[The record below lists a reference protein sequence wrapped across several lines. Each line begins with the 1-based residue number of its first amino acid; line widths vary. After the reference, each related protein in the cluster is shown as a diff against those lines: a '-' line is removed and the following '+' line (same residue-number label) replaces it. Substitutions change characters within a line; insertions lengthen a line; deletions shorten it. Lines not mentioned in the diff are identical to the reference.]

1 MTALLSATNEV
12 WPQWLIFAVYMAVIL
27 VVAVVTRRKSASV
40 EGFMFANKGVGGWLS
55 AFAYGATYFSA
66 VVFVGYAGKF
76 GWNFGLSAVWIGIGN
91 MLVGTL
97 AAWLVLAARTKRMTA
112 TLAARTMPE
121 FFEKRYES
129 KYIKLFAALVVFIF
143 LLPYSASVYQ
153 GMGYIFEAA
162 LGIDAKWC
170 VLILAGLTAIYLFL
184 GGYFATTITDF
195 IQGLIMIV
203 GIIVTVFVLLG
214 SPQMNWGEGLAALW
228 NDPDLTLIPNATT
241 PAGGTFLD
249 NQLFNVFILV
259 CLTSFGMWGL
269 PQSIHKFYAIKDGAA
284 IKKGAVISTFF
295 SLIVGCGAYFMGS
308 MVTRF
313 VDEVPDGNFDKLI
326 PEMLVNNVPSA
337 LLGLIIVLL
346 FSASMSTLAALTLS
360 SSSTVTVDFYKGYL
374 RKNAPEKNLNILIR
388 VLCLVFVAVS
398 AVLAIVEVDAIVSMM
413 SLSWGAVAGCF
424 VGPYVYGLYSRKANK
439 AGAYAS
445 MITCLV
451 LTFSLIIGLGYYV
464 LRAAGGDPSFGEA
477 FKAGI
482 GKSPFIGVVTMAAS
496 MVVTPVFSL
505 IFDRRCR
512 VGEGLLAAIFPAK
525 YPSDEYVREDDATA
539 DEARTE
545 SAECDAGNGKGT
557 VEFLAEF
564 AEKQCAGLHAAD
576 DGDAPQDETDKA

>member
-1 MTALLSATNEV
+1 M
-12 WPQWLIFAVYMAVIL
+12 
-27 VVAVVTRRKSASV
+27 
-40 EGFMFANKGVGGWLS
+40 
-55 AFAYGATYFSA
+55 
-66 VVFVGYAGKF
+66 
-76 GWNFGLSAVWIGIGN
+76 
-91 MLVGTL
+91 
-97 AAWLVLAARTKRMTA
+97 
-112 TLAARTMPE
+112 
-121 FFEKRYES
+121 
-129 KYIKLFAALVVFIF
+129 
-143 LLPYSASVYQ
+143 
-153 GMGYIFEAA
+153 
-162 LGIDAKWC
+162 
-170 VLILAGLTAIYLFL
+170 
-184 GGYFATTITDF
+184 
-195 IQGLIMIV
+195 
-203 GIIVTVFVLLG
+203 
-214 SPQMNWGEGLAALW
+214 
-228 NDPDLTLIPNATT
+228 
-241 PAGGTFLD
+241 
-249 NQLFNVFILV
+249 
-259 CLTSFGMWGL
+259 
-269 PQSIHKFYAIKDGAA
+269 
-284 IKKGAVISTFF
+284 
-295 SLIVGCGAYFMGS
+295 
-308 MVTRF
+308 
-313 VDEVPDGNFDKLI
+313 DEVPDGNFDKLI

-525 YPSDEYVREDDATA
+525 YPSDEYVREDGATA